1 MGFVDA
7 VKTVYTNYV
16 SFEGRSGRAEFW
28 WFALFYFIAAVILLV
43 INDFLYWIF
52 VLGSLLPTLGVNVRR
67 LHDTGHTGWLVLLM
81 IIPVVNI
88 IAFFVLLFISYIK
101 PSAGP
106 NQYGPPAE
114 GGGGDAMPMGDDS
127 TAV

>member
-16 SFEGRSGRAEFW
+16 NFQGRSGRAEFW
-28 WFALFYFIAAVILLV
+28 WYFLFYIVAGTILYL
-43 INDFLYWIF
+43 INDFLYLVF
-52 VLGSLLPTLGVNVRR
+52 VLGSFLPTLGVTVRR
-67 LHDTGHTGWLVLLM
+67 LHDTGHTGWLVLL
-81 IIPVVNI
+81 IFIPLVNI

-114 GGGGDAMPMGDDS
+114 GGGAMPMGDDS
-127 TAV
+127 MSA

>member
-16 SFEGRSGRAEFW
+16 NLQGRSGRAEFW
-28 WFALFYFIAAVILLV
+28 WYFLFYLVVGTILYL
-43 INDFLYWIF
+43 INDFLYFIF
-52 VLGSLLPTLGVNVRR
+52 VLGSFLPSLGVTVRR
-67 LHDTGHTGWLVLLM
+67 LHDTGHTGWLVLLL
-81 IIPVVNI
+81 IIPLVNI

-114 GGGGDAMPMGDDS
+114 GGGAMPMGDDS
-127 TAV
+127 TTV

>member
-16 SFEGRSGRAEFW
+16 NFQGRSGRAEFW
-28 WFALFYFIAAVILLV
+28 WFVLFYVVASLILSVISE
-43 INDFLYWIF
+43 FLGYIF
-52 VLGSLLPTLGVNVRR
+52 ALASLLPSLGVTVRR

-81 IIPVVNI
+81 FIPLVNI

-114 GGGGDAMPMGDDS
+114 GGGATPMGDDS
-127 TAV
+127 TAI